1 MVNIEKRGDRIYV
14 SFPVYSQTYVD
25 WIKTIPGRRF
35 EGGEN
40 KEWSIPLDS
49 IQSLVNR
56 FQWNLRPIGYIPEL
70 EIAKIPPL
78 NIRPHEVPTEPVVP
92 WEFKTE
98 PYRHQIQGF
107 NFGITRDAVLIADEQ
122 GLGKTHVTINIA
134 ECRGAFSGVERCL
147 VVAKASLRYNWL
159 QEISI
164 HGRRSAVVIDGANR
178 EEKLACLERAV
189 NDEIFFIISNY
200 EQVRD
205 YIDAFKEIPWDLV
218 ILDEAHRIKNHKA
231 GVSQAINQLN
241 PPFKIAL
248 TGTPVINR
256 PEDVYNLLSWLG
268 VEKRPFWRFKRQLC
282 VHGGYKNREIVGYYP
297 DEQRRLIEKLHTV
310 MIRRKKTQV
319 LQDMPPKIH
328 RDVWVD
334 LYPQQRKK
342 YDELRDELRTII
354 GERKVSVQNGLDMM
368 LRLKQIVGSLE
379 LLGGEPVSSKIDTLR
394 DILDEIVDSG
404 QKALVFTQFVAM
416 YNILKR
422 ELASYG
428 VVGISG
434 SLSGQKRQE
443 VVNTFQN
450 DPETRVFVGVAQ
462 ACREGLTLN
471 AASNV
476 IFIDLEWS
484 PLYVEQAEDRAH
496 RIGQRNTVIVTRLLA
511 RNTLDMKIIEMLKRK
526 KDIFDSMVEG
536 TLTTAT
542 YEDLMEMLAV

>member
-1 MVNIEKRGDRIYV
+1 M
-14 SFPVYSQTYVD
+14 
-25 WIKTIPGRRF
+25 
-35 EGGEN
+35 
-40 KEWSIPLDS
+40 
-49 IQSLVNR
+49 
-56 FQWNLRPIGYIPEL
+56 
-70 EIAKIPPL
+70 
-78 NIRPHEVPTEPVVP
+78 
-92 WEFKTE
+92 
-98 PYRHQIQGF
+98 
-107 NFGITRDAVLIADEQ
+107 
-122 GLGKTHVTINIA
+122 
-134 ECRGAFSGVERCL
+134 
-147 VVAKASLRYNWL
+147 
-159 QEISI
+159 
-164 HGRRSAVVIDGANR
+164 
-178 EEKLACLERAV
+178 ERAV

-282 VHGGYKNREIVGYYP
+282 VHRGYKNREIVGYYP

-379 LLGGEPVSSKIDTLR
+379 LLGGEPISSKIDTLR

-476 IFIDLEWS
+476 IFIDLERS